1 MLNDLNQQYWSKRE
15 PGKTIE
21 PLQLTVGGQEMA
33 DTIAHGYSKFYA
45 DNGGTPDK
53 FNFLKIGTPI
63 FNSWTIRCGRISWGL
78 LPEWH
83 KENFDGYTMLN
94 IKQDIASAIRKMMF
108 ADGDQSNG
116 HTKHLITL
124 QGTGIGIGIS
134 SGAVHILSTSR
145 AMNEDK
151 ADLY

>member
-1 MLNDLNQQYWSKRE
+1 
-15 PGKTIE
+15 
-21 PLQLTVGGQEMA
+21 
-33 DTIAHGYSKFYA
+33 
-45 DNGGTPDK
+45 
-53 FNFLKIGTPI
+53 
-63 FNSWTIRCGRISWGL
+63 
-78 LPEWH
+78 
-83 KENFDGYTMLN
+83 MLN

-151 ADLY
+151 ADYISTDAEYKSSLLLRLQRKNKHFRQQKIRK